1 MKLKSVIVVLAF
13 VSISHGRVLET
24 KASKQ
29 TSKAPIV
36 LQQDVEEYNDSENAV
51 DGNIS
56 ESNAVDESNASE
68 IVNCYETNCNEASS
82 GNADEETNSENN
94 EVLQEINQVPQEP
107 VSEKPVVNTDD
118 ANPINRYC
126 KCTTYEC
133 NCCRDFALP
142 LVPVKG
148 PGCAT
153 VQYLEGNRMSIGV
166 KFGDR
171 VLASR
176 VISGRKATPV
186 CIPLPGGFN
195 RFCGR
200 IYGINRRADDHF
212 KACLG
217 LELRAD
223 NEIEA
228 VLRVSCFKFGPRG
241 LSVTEPEPLP
251 PIADVD
257 VDEDEDD
264 DDDDDDDDEAD
275 DLLGTLGIADDD
287 DDDDDDD
294 DEEEGSELEEPE
306 VQSSEPG
313 DTGFSLLEGD
323 FLGDFLGTTGQKKKK
338 TGINKVGISQPATK
352 NAAHLNPGKQ
362 SVAELADVIKPNITV
377 TKTKNKDEDSSD
389 EIADIVE
396 SIVTGGV
403 EDSAENDDDD
413 EEDDE
418 DDDDDSKETKGVTE
432 EPTNDED
439 DYDESEEEN
448 DVNNDEESSDTKET
462 KKPKYGFNWSNFT
475 RLFRIIS

>member
-1 MKLKSVIVVLAF
+1 MLKIIIVTLTLVFLA
-13 VSISHGRVLET
+13 HGRVLES
-24 KASKQ
+24 KISKQ
-29 TSKAPIV
+29 TSKTPIV
-36 LQQDVEEYNDSENAV
+36 LRQDVEEYNDSENAV

-56 ESNAVDESNASE
+56 ESNAVEESDASE
-68 IVNCYETNCNEASS
+68 IVNCYETSCNEAIS
-82 GNADEETNSENN
+82 GNTDEEANSENN
-94 EVLQEINQVPQEP
+94 VVLQETNQVPQEP

-264 DDDDDDDDEAD
+264 DDDDDDDEAD
-275 DLLGTLGIADDD
+275 DLLGTLGIADD

-306 VQSSEPG
+306 VQSAEPG

-323 FLGDFLGTTGQKKKK
+323 FLGDFLGTAGQKKKK
-338 TGINKVGISQPATK
+338 PSLNKVGVRQPATK
-352 NAAHLNPGKQ
+352 TAAHPNPGKQ
-362 SVAELADVIKPNITV
+362 NVVELTGVIKPNTTL
-377 TKTKNKDEDSSD
+377 TKTKNKNDDTSD

-403 EDSAENDDDD
+403 DDSTENDEDD
-413 EEDDE
+413 EEDNEDE
-418 DDDDDSKETKGVTE
+418 DDDSKETKGVTR

-439 DYDESEEEN
+439 DYDESGEDN
-448 DVNNDEESSDTKET
+448 DVNNDEETSDTKET

-475 RLFRIIS
+475 RLFRLIS